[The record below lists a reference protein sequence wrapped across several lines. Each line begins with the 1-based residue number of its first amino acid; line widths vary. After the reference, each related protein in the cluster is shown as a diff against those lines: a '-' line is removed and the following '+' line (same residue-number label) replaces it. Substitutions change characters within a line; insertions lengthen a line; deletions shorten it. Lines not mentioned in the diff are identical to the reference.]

1 MRDADAIGDA
11 ESVGKTA
18 YEITQQKS
26 HQEIEDAKYITAEKN
41 RRLMEIVTALNSTKQ
56 KIVHSQDN
64 DTSKLKR

>member
-41 RRLMEIVTALNSTKQ
+41 
-56 KIVHSQDN
+56 
-64 DTSKLKR
+64 